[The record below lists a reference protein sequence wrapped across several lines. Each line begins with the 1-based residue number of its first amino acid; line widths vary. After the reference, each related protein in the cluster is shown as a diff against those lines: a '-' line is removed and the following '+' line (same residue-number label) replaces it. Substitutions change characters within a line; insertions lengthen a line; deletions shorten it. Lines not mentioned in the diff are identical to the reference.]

1 MGRAAATDGMML
13 RAGQPLRRREI
24 DAPSM
29 PETSL
34 LHLLQGPLRFLRAEP
49 EELRLLQAGIKKG
62 LPAPQRIFLTDE
74 DATPVVG
81 FPVLQSEPLAALR
94 DAFEAWVR
102 TEEEHELALAVGH
115 SPDRRKSDAAW
126 EPYRQ
131 LLAEATEY
139 TVTSSFGRRYPS
151 IFWLFHS
158 IAVSRVFKES
168 PLRLRRQQLSVGKAK
183 GDEIKYRIFNRYLDR
198 VLATTYDVVNRAAG
212 VNEEEEKE
220 LFPAVLGMMRDNVLI
235 LTEDHVSPD
244 LAELGSYFSGYLRL
258 DGREFRSRF
267 QALVEWNATELERD
281 PNLRSSIGKLL
292 DLPGASDPWEL
303 MTRRG
308 YVSFLAERPGYD
320 AERLLPPAWFPVW
333 ESLLV
338 KLKEFELLAS
348 LRRFVIPIR
357 EKEGR
362 LICSAAALRVSLPNR
377 TEIDLSNST
386 RPLEFMKPWVVDP
399 VVRRFGLVYDITDF
413 SAIISVL
420 RRSGADLQDASFR
433 QIFAFQRRINRM
445 AHSHRLQ
452 LEKYLGDGALYSG
465 RHPNRMLAAAL
476 LLQRLYRGALDDG
489 FPFDRG
495 MRMALNFGQYRLL
508 PIESGG
514 EGGQRYEFFGHG
526 IVELSRLVTGKTT
539 REIEEIKT
547 LLVSRGYDS
556 GEVERFFAPVTRQNV
571 YLVDRAEEA
580 RPFYAYINSSG
591 ALVNEGIV
599 ATAGFISQI
608 DELICFSS
616 LVRLEIGGRRHAA
629 YLFEEASD
637 RLLVG
642 FRKLGVAS
650 LKGLGKVDIFEVIDG
665 GDPEVGGLE
674 PLPER
679 SLLEALEKDF
689 IAGTVARSS
698 R

>member
-1 MGRAAATDGMML
+1 
-13 RAGQPLRRREI
+13 
-24 DAPSM
+24 M
-29 PETSL
+29 PETTL
-34 LHLLQGPLRFLRAEP
+34 LHLLRGPLRFLRPEP
-49 EELRLLQAGIKKG
+49 EELRRLQAGIDKG
-62 LPAPQRIFLTDE
+62 LPVPQRIFLTDE
-74 DATPVVG
+74 EATPVVG

-94 DAFEAWVR
+94 ETFEAWVR
-102 TEEEHELALAVGH
+102 AEEEHELGLALGH
-115 SPDRRKSDAAW
+115 PPDRRKCEAAW
-126 EPYRQ
+126 DSYRQ
-131 LLAEATEY
+131 LLAQATENA
-139 TVTSSFGRRYPS
+139 VTSSFGRRYPS

-158 IAVSRVFKES
+158 IAVSRVFKEA
-168 PLRLRRQQLSVGKAK
+168 PMRLRRQQLSVGKAK
-183 GDEIKYRIFNRYLDR
+183 GDEIKYRVFNRYLDR
-198 VLATTYDVVNRAAG
+198 VLTTTYDVVNRAAD
-212 VNEEEEKE
+212 VHEDEEKE

-258 DGREFRSRF
+258 DGREFRRRF
-267 QALVEWNATELERD
+267 QALVEWNAAELERD
-281 PNLRSSIGKLL
+281 PALRSSIAKLL
-292 DLPGASDPWEL
+292 DLPAPSDPWDL
-303 MTRRG
+303 VTRTG
-308 YVSFLAERPGYD
+308 YVAFLAERPGYD
-320 AERLLPPAWFPVW
+320 PDRLLPPAWFPVW
-333 ESLLV
+333 DSLLV

-357 EKEGR
+357 ERDGH

-420 RRSGADLQDASFR
+420 RRSGADRQDASFR

-445 AHSHRLQ
+445 AHAHRLQ

-476 LLQRLYRGALDDG
+476 FLQRFYRRTLEEG

-495 MRMALNFGQYRLL
+495 MRMALNYGQYRLL

-539 REIEEIKT
+539 RELDDVRT
-547 LLVSRGYDS
+547 LLLSRGYDP
-556 GEVERFFAPVTRQNV
+556 GEVERFFAPVARQNV
-571 YLVDRAEEA
+571 YLVDKAEES
-580 RPFYAYINSSG
+580 RPFYAYINTSG

-599 ATAGFISQI
+599 ATAAFIRQI
-608 DELICFSS
+608 DEMECFAR
-616 LVRLEIGGRRHAA
+616 LARLEIEGRRHIA
-629 YLFEEASD
+629 YEFEEASG
-637 RLLVG
+637 RMVVG
-642 FRKLGVAS
+642 FRKLGIAS
-650 LKGLGKVDIFEVIDG
+650 LKGLGKVAIFEVIEG
-665 GDPEVGGLE
+665 GEPGLRE
-674 PLPER
+674 LPPLGES

-689 IAGTVARSS
+689 VAGAVTPGVK
-698 R
+698 

>member
-1 MGRAAATDGMML
+1 
-13 RAGQPLRRREI
+13 
-24 DAPSM
+24 M
-29 PETSL
+29 PEISL
-34 LHLLQGPLRFLRAEP
+34 LHLLQGPLRFLRPEP
-49 EELRLLQAGIKKG
+49 EELRLLQAGLPRG

-74 DATPVVG
+74 EATPVVG

-94 DAFEAWVR
+94 ESFETWVR
-102 TEEEHELALAVGH
+102 AEEEHELGLALGH
-115 SPDRRKSDAAW
+115 PPDRRKCEAAW

-131 LLAEATEY
+131 LLGQATENA
-139 TVTSSFGRRYPS
+139 VTSSFGRRYPS

-158 IAVSRVFKES
+158 IAVSRVFKEA
-168 PLRLRRQQLSVGKAK
+168 PMRLRRQQLSVGKAQ
-183 GDEIKYRIFNRYLDR
+183 GDEIKYRVFNRYLDR
-198 VLATTYDVVNRAAG
+198 VLATTYDVVHRAAD
-212 VNEEEEKE
+212 VHENEEKE

-267 QALVEWNATELERD
+267 QALVEWNAAELERD
-281 PNLRSSIGKLL
+281 PTLRSSISKLL
-292 DLPGASDPWEL
+292 DAPAPSDPWDL
-303 MTRRG
+303 VTRRG

-320 AERLLPPAWFPVW
+320 TERLLPPAWFPVW
-333 ESLLV
+333 ENLLL

-357 EKEGR
+357 ERDGR

-420 RRSGADLQDASFR
+420 RRSGADRQDASFR
-433 QIFAFQRRINRM
+433 EIFSFQRRINRM
-445 AHSHRLQ
+445 AHAHRLQ

-465 RHPNRMLAAAL
+465 RHPNRMLAAAI
-476 LLQRLYRGALDDG
+476 LLQRLYRRALDDG

-495 MRMALNFGQYRLL
+495 MRMALNYGQYRLL
-508 PIESGG
+508 PIESGDPD
-514 EGGQRYEFFGHG
+514 GGQRYEFFGHG

-539 REIEEIKT
+539 REIDDIKT

-556 GEVERFFAPVTRQNV
+556 ADVESFFAPVARQNV
-571 YLVDRAEEA
+571 YLVDKAQEA
-580 RPFYAYINSSG
+580 RSFYAYINSSG

-599 ATAGFISQI
+599 ATAAFIRQI
-608 DELICFSS
+608 DEVQCFSR
-616 LVRLEIGGRRHAA
+616 LGRLEIDGRRHVAFE
-629 YLFEEASD
+629 FEEGGD
-637 RLLVG
+637 RLAAG

-650 LKGLGKVDIFEVIDG
+650 LKGLGKVAIFEVIDAG
-665 GDPEVGGLE
+665 EPDVARE
-674 PLPER
+674 PLPEA
-679 SLLEALEKDF
+679 SLLDALEKDF
-689 IAGTVARSS
+689 VAGTAVGRI
-698 R
+698 